1 MFAYSTL
8 LRPLFWLFMGLNYAL
23 IIVGARIWVQ
33 DLGLQMT
40 WWKWV
45 LSTLWYIGLSVGL
58 AGGFTLLG
66 EREPK
71 AGYYFLGLVIII
83 ALIAGIGI
91 GLLLW
96 FA

>member
-1 MFAYSTL
+1 MFAYSTF

-23 IIVGARIWVQ
+23 IIAGARIWIH
-33 DLGLQMT
+33 DLDLQMT
-40 WWKWV
+40 WWKWA
-45 LSTLWYIGLSVGL
+45 LSALWYIGLSVGL

-91 GLLLW
+91 GLLLR